1 MKIVYKTFSSEE
13 KLAEL
18 FNQWIANGH
27 NINNKFIRVVHTGD
41 YYTVFYPER
50 LDIKDNGL
58 L

>member
-13 KLAEL
+13 KLSEQ
-18 FNQWIANGH
+18 FNQWIANGY
-27 NINNKFIRVVHTGD
+27 NINNKFIRIVYTGD
-41 YYTVFYPER
+41 YYAVFYPEN